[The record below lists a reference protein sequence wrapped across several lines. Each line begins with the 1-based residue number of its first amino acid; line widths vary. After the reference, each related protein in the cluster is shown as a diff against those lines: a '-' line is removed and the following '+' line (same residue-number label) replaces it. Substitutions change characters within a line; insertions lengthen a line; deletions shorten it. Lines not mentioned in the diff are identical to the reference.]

1 MTPLD
6 PLFAVLVFLIG
17 FLIAYLI
24 NLKYQLKTSSHR
36 YESLD
41 GLRGFLAISV
51 FIHHTSVW
59 YEYLQTG
66 SWVEPNSNLF
76 NHLGQSSVSLFFM
89 ISSFLFISKLL
100 NFKGD
105 QYPWKAFYVGRF
117 FRVVPL
123 YLLSFIMII
132 LIVGVLSDWT
142 LRVSGFDFFKN
153 LIRWSGLGILG
164 QPDLNGVENTAII
177 NSFVNWSLL
186 YEWLLYFS
194 LPLISILIIKAKPKI
209 FYLSLSI
216 LFIGFV
222 WIFQDLELIHF
233 ISLSGG
239 AFAAILKKYG
249 PKNLNF
255 NHFIFTIATIGSL
268 ILVLQFR
275 THQDLICKLFLIL
288 AFTLI
293 ALGND
298 LFGLLKNNALKLMGE
313 ISYSTYLLHGIFLF
327 VIIRFGY
334 GMEATKNLSAIN
346 FCMMMFAITP
356 VLVGLSFL
364 TYIFIEKPF
373 INRSKQIRKKL
384 VEV

>member
-1 MTPLD
+1 MTPLN
-6 PLFAVLVFLIG
+6 PLFAVVVFLIG
-17 FLIAYLI
+17 FLVAYLI
-24 NLKYQLKTSSHR
+24 NLKYQLKSLNHR
-36 YESLD
+36 YETLD
-41 GLRGFLAISV
+41 GFRGFLAISV

-59 YEYLQTG
+59 YEYLHSG
-66 SWVEPNSNLF
+66 IWREPNSNLF

-105 QYPWKAFYVGRF
+105 QYPWKAFFVGRF
-117 FRVVPL
+117 FRIVPL
-123 YLLSFIMII
+123 YLLSFTMVV

-142 LRVSGFDFFKN
+142 LRVSGFDFLKN
-153 LIRWSGLGILG
+153 LVRWSGLGILG

-209 FYLSLSI
+209 FYLLLSI
-216 LFIGFV
+216 LFIGLV
-222 WIFQDLELIHF
+222 WLFQDLELIHF

-239 AFAAILKKYG
+239 AFAAILKKYV
-249 PKNLNF
+249 PKEINF
-255 NHFIFTIATIGSL
+255 NHFIFTVAIIGSL
-268 ILVLQFR
+268 IMVLQFR
-275 THQDLICKLFLIL
+275 THQNLICKLFLIL
-288 AFTLI
+288 TFTLI

-327 VIIRFGY
+327 LIIRFGY
-334 GMEATKNLSAIN
+334 GIEATRNLSPMD
-346 FCMMMFAITP
+346 FCMMMFVITP
-356 VLVGLSFL
+356 VLIGLSFI
-364 TYIFIEKPF
+364 TYLFIEKPF
-373 INRSKQIRKKL
+373 INRSKIIRKKL
-384 VEV
+384 VDV